1 MNIMNKLSAKL
12 ASFIT
17 DVREH
22 ANDERGDIVQTL
34 IIIGIAVVLGGIVLA
49 GLQPVIQGC
58 LDALAGGGTACFGI
72 GN

>member
-1 MNIMNKLSAKL
+1 MNIIKKLSAKL
-12 ASFIT
+12 ASFVA

-22 ANDERGDIVQTL
+22 ADDERGDIVQTL

-49 GLQPVIQGC
+49 GLTPVIQGC

-72 GN
+72 AG